1 MRAVEQV
8 CFRAHLCSP
17 DFQTVASGKLLE
29 KMVLSKGFWQMPGS
43 ISWYR
48 LELTGRSSASCTNAQ
63 CRGDLDKDTVKHTVE
78 LHSNRVIRSLAPGDW
93 TQPPLFPSV
102 TGSEGAYPYKT
113 RDSVSKSGHQLPG
126 KGVGQCWEPPLEM
139 W

>member
-8 CFRAHLCSP
+8 CLRAHLCSP

-78 LHSNRVIRSLAPGDW
+78 LHSNRVIRSLAPGDCS
-93 TQPPLFPSV
+93 PHCSPLLQGQREHTLTRRGTVCPSLG
-102 TGSEGAYPYKT
+102 TSC
-113 RDSVSKSGHQLPG
+113 PG
-126 KGVGQCWEPPLEM
+126 KVWASAGNLPWRCGE
-139 W
+139 